1 MSQPLSL
8 PNVFYTLAAYASV
21 DEAYEELPGVKSQE
35 VQGGSY
41 AKAMLR
47 V

>member
-1 MSQPLSL
+1 M
-8 PNVFYTLAAYASV
+8 FYALAAYESVDAAYASV

-35 VQGGSY
+35 VQRGSC
-41 AKAMLR
+41 AKAVLR